1 MSDVSSL
8 ETFDRRES
16 EVRGYIRSFPVVFD
30 SARGSV
36 LTAADGREFLDFFA
50 GAGVLN
56 YGHNNPAFTRA
67 LIEYLEHDGII
78 HGLDMATSA
87 KKGFI
92 EAFEK
97 LVLEPRGFDYK
108 LQFTGP
114 TGANAVEAA
123 LKVARQATG
132 RANVVAFTNAFHG
145 LSLGGLAATGNSHY
159 REAAGIALDNVTRL
173 PFDGYLGEGVDTLD
187 LFEKMLGDPGS
198 GLDLPAAVIVEAV
211 QGEGGINVASS
222 AWLRRLRQ
230 LTADNGILLIL
241 DEIQSGIGRTGS
253 FFAFEESGIVPDI
266 VTVSKSISG
275 SGLPMSLVL
284 LRPEVDVWK
293 PGAHT
298 GTFRGN
304 NLAFVSARVALEE
317 YWADTAL
324 TDGVKAKSAVLS
336 DALARLA
343 AAHPELG
350 AVVRGRGLMFGLAI
364 DSDRTLAGRI
374 SKEAFTRG
382 LIIETS
388 GAHDEVL
395 KFLPA
400 LTISDDELARGL
412 QIVSDSLDAVL

>member
-1 MSDVSSL
+1 
-8 ETFDRRES
+8 
-16 EVRGYIRSFPVVFD
+16 
-30 SARGSV
+30 
-36 LTAADGREFLDFFA
+36 
-50 GAGVLN
+50 
-56 YGHNNPAFTRA
+56 
-67 LIEYLEHDGII
+67 
-78 HGLDMATSA
+78 
-87 KKGFI
+87 
-92 EAFEK
+92 
-97 LVLEPRGFDYK
+97 
-108 LQFTGP
+108 
-114 TGANAVEAA
+114 
-123 LKVARQATG
+123 
-132 RANVVAFTNAFHG
+132 
-145 LSLGGLAATGNSHY
+145 
-159 REAAGIALDNVTRL
+159 
-173 PFDGYLGEGVDTLD
+173 
-187 LFEKMLGDPGS
+187 
-198 GLDLPAAVIVEAV
+198 
-211 QGEGGINVASS
+211 
-222 AWLRRLRQ
+222 
-230 LTADNGILLIL
+230 ILLIL

-275 SGLPMSLVL
+275 SGLPMSVVL

-317 YWADTAL
+317 YWADAAL